1 MFPPPPPF
9 AAAGPRKPPVYTDAQ
24 KRAELARRAGVRAA
38 LLDGL
43 PPPDAPYGG
52 DRGTYRAD
60 LWPPAPAH
68 PADAAAPRDRWGGGT
83 AAGTWTADKLAAL
96 VAAFAA
102 ARGPDFS
109 KDEFL
114 KWAGVGCGTV
124 NRYCGSWRAA
134 RLAAGLPPRPARG
147 SRGGDTLHRLLRVL
161 HLNRHR
167 RRPLGGPELARAAGL
182 SVGAVDRFGGVK
194 HLRDLYRLWAARP
207 RPAGPNPPAS
217 SEAALPATPSALDKT
232 AVGEPGG
239 ASPARRTGPGS

>member
-1 MFPPPPPF
+1 MSPPPPLFKTP
-9 AAAGPRKPPVYTDAQ
+9 AGPREPPAYTDDQ
-24 KRAELARRAGVRAA
+24 KRAELARRARVRAA

-52 DRGTYRAD
+52 DRGSYRPD
-60 LWPPAPAH
+60 LWPPAPEH

-96 VAAFAA
+96 VADFAA

-114 KWAGVGCGTV
+114 KWAGVGGGTV

-134 RLAAGLPPRPARG
+134 RHAAGLPPRPARTG
-147 SRGGDTLHRLLRVL
+147 RGGDTLHRLLRVL

-167 RRPLGGPELARAAGL
+167 RRPLDGPELARAAGL
-182 SVGAVDRFGGVK
+182 SVGAVERFGGVK

-207 RPAGPNPPAS
+207 RAAGSNPPA
-217 SEAALPATPSALDKT
+217 AAAILSGPAPSA
-232 AVGEPGG
+232 PP
-239 ASPARRTGPGS
+239 PA